1 MGKAFVQRITAIF
14 YMHIAMVIE
23 LFGLDSKVYSTS
35 LLPFS
40 MMWFLAKSAICQF
53 KIYSMTFS
61 SCAYYNSGGCGLK
74 A

>member
-14 YMHIAMVIE
+14 YEHITMVIE
-23 LFGLDSKVYSTS
+23 LFAIDSKVYSTS
-35 LLPFS
+35 LLLFS

-53 KIYSMTFS
+53 RIYSMTFS
-61 SCAYYNSGGCGLK
+61 SCACYHSGGCGLK